1 MTNYTIE
8 GFWNSRLAASA
19 KADQSALIRGWSFQD
34 QGLGTF
40 KEAPLTLSGEVGVE
54 DNPME
59 SSLILVSAPGAVG
72 KTTLAKQIAYSTGSV
87 YIDLS
92 DAEPVG
98 ANTLIG
104 GIANSRLYQ
113 NWENDS
119 IAILIDGLDEAR
131 LKVTQE
137 AFDAFLSDIAR
148 QSENRSMPTVLF
160 GRTGAIIHAWIVLTE
175 TLENVPILE
184 IEYYGVEDA
193 IEFAEASLRA
203 SKSSTRF
210 QSVERNAVA
219 LLLEKLR
226 EQTANEGSRF
236 AFACYA
242 PVLQAVAKQVESET
256 DTQALIER
264 ITRGEQSVT
273 LQSIASAL
281 LEREQTKLRGLQLQD
296 TTLNDKLYSPVEQLE
311 RLAAYVYSSSPPV
324 LPNMSADDERTY
336 TTALEGWVPEHPFLD
351 GGRGFSSAVF
361 GAMVVAKALK
371 APQTSD
377 IALRQELLKGAAANP
392 FLFNFYTVEEEKY
405 IRPGHIG
412 AVYASLRANLSLG
425 ESAGLFISGP
435 DDIEDEDDF
444 KADVEFVRG
453 KQEGDLQELL
463 FETDSDGTIRLG
475 TYLEDVDVSM
485 PLAKVEI
492 GLGSEVVLVSPINI
506 HCKQLAIGSDKV
518 IIEGGSALPNE
529 QNEQM
534 NTVYLEASELDNTSL
549 PASVQVRRGDVKVA
563 AHWPSVRNYPWTRYA
578 ADPLPTED
586 HRVDEALRRLRQ
598 FVLAFRSH
606 GRGRLARSV
615 SKIEGTRMIKG
626 SGQSVLNLLAQEGII
641 SLERPRYFLDPA
653 RLAEVT
659 GANYT
664 DCAARRFGPKAIA
677 FIQRALEDSHS

>member
-19 KADQSALIRGWSFQD
+19 KADPAALIRGWSFQN

-40 KEAPLTLSGEVGVE
+40 REAPLTLSGEVGAE

-104 GIANSRLYQ
+104 GIANSGLYQ
-113 NWENDS
+113 NWVNGS
-119 IAILIDGLDEAR
+119 IATLIDGLDEAR

-175 TLENVPILE
+175 TLKNVPILE

-203 SKSSTRF
+203 SKSSPRF
-210 QSVERNAVA
+210 QSVERDALD
-219 LLLEKLR
+219 LLLDKLR
-226 EQTANEGSRF
+226 DQTANEGSRF
-236 AFACYA
+236 AFAGYA
-242 PVLQAVAKQVESET
+242 PVLQAVAKQVESAT
-256 DTQALIER
+256 DTQALIAR

-281 LEREQTKLRGLQLQD
+281 LEREQTKLRTLQLQD

-311 RLAAYVYSSSPPV
+311 RLAAYVYSSSPPA
-324 LPNMSADDERTY
+324 LPPMSADDERTY
-336 TTALEGWVPEHPFLD
+336 TTALEEWVPEHPFLD

-371 APQTSD
+371 TPQTSE
-377 IALRQELLKGAAANP
+377 IALRHELLKGAAANP
-392 FLFNFYTVEEEKY
+392 FLFDFYTAEEEKY
-405 IRPGHIG
+405 IQPDHIG
-412 AVYASLRANLSLG
+412 AVYASLRANLSIG
-425 ESAGLFISGP
+425 ESASLFISGP
-435 DDIEDEDDF
+435 DDIENEDDL

-453 KQEGDLQELL
+453 KQEGDIQELP

-475 TYLEDVDVSM
+475 THLEDVDVSM

-492 GLGSEVVLVSPINI
+492 GLGAEVVLVSPINI
-506 HCKQLAIGSDKV
+506 HCKQLAIGADKV
-518 IIEGGSALPNE
+518 IIEGPALPTE

-534 NTVYLEASELDNTSL
+534 NMVYLEASELDNTSL
-549 PASVQVRRGDVKVA
+549 PSSVHVRRGEVKVA

-578 ADPLPTED
+578 SEPLPTD
-586 HRVDEALRRLRQ
+586 DPRVDEALRRFRQ

-626 SGQSVLNLLAQEGII
+626 SGQSVLNFLAQERII

-664 DCAARRFGPKAIA
+664 DCVARHFGPKAID